1 MNLILNLIVVCCV
14 CVCITLSGVRSLAQV
29 AHKTL
34 CYTRIRNSLCVRR
47 FFSLSLLSFVGS
59 FLFFTFTSFQLSDA
73 TICAIFASYIS
84 SVLLGFLSLPVSS
97 GFFLNAKRRNFMKEL
112 NGPMIVMMNK

>member
-1 MNLILNLIVVCCV
+1 MC
-14 CVCITLSGVRSLAQV
+14 A
-29 AHKTL
+29 A
-34 CYTRIRNSLCVRR
+34 

-97 GFFLNAKRRNFMKEL
+97 GFFFN
-112 NGPMIVMMNK
+112 NKTEKFHEGIEWADDSDDEQVDR